1 MLQKPIVQTG
11 GAEIEAHELK
21 QKILNAPDVEIKGG
35 TVYYFSQNGD
45 DNNDGL
51 SPEKALKSYMKM
63 AELPL
68 ESGDHVLFERGS
80 LFRAT
85 DEVHLISGVTYA
97 AYGKGEKP
105 RIYGSWRDYADASI
119 WTEKEK
125 NLWTVYIGSKEAAG
139 LINFNNDTLIGEWK
153 LTLDQVKTD
162 GDFYY
167 DKDSGILYLYL
178 EKGNPGDCFDNI
190 EIATTKQPM
199 RISEKQDIKV
209 DNLCFKYCNFGAFL
223 IDEVKNITIT
233 NCEMG
238 WHGGRLFDVR
248 DGRPIRYGNT
258 IEFWYRCENIK
269 VENCWIYQVFDAA
282 MTFQG
287 QNDANP
293 IFKDIHFDNNL
304 IEYCCMNIEYWA
316 RSAEGAP
323 PPHISNITYKGNI
336 IRFAGYGW
344 GGMQREDKE
353 DQACFLGWFGKYED
367 LSNFVI
373 SDNIL
378 DVADCH
384 FIYMI
389 PHDGLKFTNN
399 TYYQKAPSG
408 THPFTQPLK
417 HGGKYVSNQAEL
429 EEEIKKVENTP
440 KFIKWLED

>member
-21 QKILNAPDVEIKGG
+21 QKILNAPDVEIEGG

-68 ESGDHVLFERGS
+68 KSGDYVLFERGS

-139 LINFNNDTLIGEWK
+139 LINFNNDTLIGEWQ
-153 LTLDQVKTD
+153 LTLENVKTN

-167 DKDSGILYLYL
+167 EKESGVLYLYCDM
-178 EKGNPGDCFDNI
+178 GNPGECFDNI

-199 RISEKQDIKV
+199 RISEKQDIRV

-223 IDEVKNITIT
+223 IDEVKNIIIT

-238 WHGGRLFDVR
+238 WHGGRLFEVR

-269 VENCWIYQVFDAA
+269 VENCWVYQVFDAA

-287 QNDANP
+287 CNDSNP
-293 IFKDIHFDNNL
+293 IFKNIHFDNNL
-304 IEYCCMNIEYWA
+304 IEYCSMNIEYWA
-316 RSAEGAP
+316 RSVEGAP
-323 PPHISNITYKGNI
+323 PPHISDITYKGNI

-344 GGMQREDKE
+344 GGMQRADK
-353 DQACFLGWFGKYED
+353 DGQAAFLAWNHKYED

-373 SDNIL
+373 SENIV
-378 DVADCH
+378 DVSDC
-384 FIYMI
+384 FMIYMV
-389 PHDGLKFTNN
+389 PHAGLKFTNN
-399 TYYQKAPSG
+399 TYYQKTASG
-408 THPFTQPLK
+408 THPFTQPVK
-417 HGGKYVSNQAEL
+417 HGGKYASNQAEL
-429 EEEIKKVENTP
+429 EEEIKKVEPTP